1 MVSLAADLAV
11 TSVRP
16 IPAQA
21 SPGSLAAVPRL
32 LRAEPAVAAM
42 LGARDTTVAVPE
54 AAQAVV
60 AAALAAFSER
70 TPLLVV
76 TATGLDAQRL
86 ADDLACLIAPEDDGG
101 DGSVAGAIAGPVAL
115 LPAWET
121 LPFERVS
128 PETETMGLR
137 LARAPRTDRGARTRR
152 CPHRPG

>member
-1 MVSLAADLAV
+1 MVPLAADVAV

-16 IPAQA
+16 IPVQA

-42 LGARDTTVAVPE
+42 LGERDATVAVPE

-86 ADDLACLIAPEDDGG
+86 ADDLACLIAPEYDGG
-101 DGSVAGAIAGPVAL
+101 NGGVAGAVAGPVAL
-115 LPAWET
+115 SA
-121 LPFERVS
+121 
-128 PETETMGLR
+128 GLGD
-137 LARAPRTDRGARTRR
+137 APVRAGQPGDRDDGAAASACST
-152 CPHRPG
+152 H